1 MSMDCGVAAQ
11 CGRGPMCALR
21 APSLVL
27 LRLRRTAARL
37 LRVLYSR
44 ERPEN
49 GERKNK
55 GDSFADRS
63 DIERESPGGRLR
75 LRPPPAT

>member
-1 MSMDCGVAAQ
+1 MDCGVAAQ

-21 APSLVL
+21 APSLVPL
-27 LRLRRTAARL
+27 WHTAARL